1 MKRKRFE
8 LETVENFV
16 TSAYN
21 RFGNSL
27 RIRTDGKF
35 SPQKPDLGYSYR
47 FKTVDINSNRELIV
61 YNVVCNQTG
70 LDYTDYRVKLHELG
84 HIYLGHLDG
93 LHEELDRR
101 ICNVFKLYRGELIE
115 QINSNC
121 GIDFA
126 EKLIAKVIDDPILNH
141 SLHNIAM
148 DMEVNTKILSN
159 EDVEEME
166 TEITSILPDT
176 GTKVFEEL
184 RDKVEDEVLKKAIDD
199 KLNQMKEESKIKLIL
214 PIRYHYPDGSPFP
227 DELSYPEY
235 LIMIIKNLDQ
245 FVKMLVSIKM
255 GGSGDTQGISSED
268 VKNMLEGLGNGNASA
283 GLDELLQ
290 QMGMTD
296 ADPNQNGKGLGKG
309 EEGNDSNPSLDDI
322 LNSLGKHDSSNS
334 GGKAGSSESKELQRQ
349 GRRADHGT
357 EERDSTDVKRS
368 LGQITA
374 CGGSGCGDGPGG
386 DFLRE
391 VAKTS
396 DPVDE
401 AIDEVI
407 RNYKNKVVK
416 REIVR
421 DVMKNY
427 NRGINRKVIAP
438 SMSSQVT
445 MVYEPKIVYLIDIS
459 GSMDTCLVDR
469 ILNTIAKKMRKCGT
483 GRGLKYDIISW
494 NTSLGE
500 HIKDIDPKNPVPRIH
515 VGGGTRLA
523 KGIKYFKEHYDN
535 SATLVIMSDFEDY
548 LQEWAEIE
556 KSMGD
561 YSLWGF
567 NYGRSNYNQKFKN
580 IVVKNFNNSY
590 SSW

>member
-1 MKRKRFE
+1 MKRKYSE
-8 LETVENFV
+8 LEIVENFV

-27 RIRTDGKF
+27 RVKTDGKF

-47 FKTVDINSNRELIV
+47 FKTIDIDSGRELIV
-61 YNVVCNQTG
+61 YNVVCNTTG
-70 LDYTDYRVKLHELG
+70 LEHTDYRIKLHELG

-101 ICNVFKLYRGELIE
+101 ICNVFKLYRGELID
-115 QINSNC
+115 QINKNC

-126 EKLIAKVIDDPILNH
+126 EKLIEKVIDDPILNH

-159 EDVEEME
+159 EDIEEME
-166 TEITSILPDT
+166 AELTSILPDT
-176 GTKVFEEL
+176 GTEILEEL
-184 RDKVEDEVLKKAIDD
+184 KDKVEEEVLKKAIED

-214 PIRYHYPDGSPFP
+214 PNRYHHPDGSPFS

-255 GGSGDTQGISSED
+255 GGSGDTQNISSED
-268 VKNMLEGLGNGNASA
+268 VKNMLEQLGNGNAST

-290 QMGMTD
+290 QLGMTEKQ
-296 ADPNQNGKGLGKG
+296 PGKGQGQDKDGKG
-309 EEGNDSNPSLDDI
+309 KDPSFDEIID
-322 LNSLGKHDSSNS
+322 SLGKHDDSNS
-334 GGKAGSSESKELQRQ
+334 GGKAGSSELKDLQRQ
-349 GRRADHGT
+349 GRRIDHGT

-374 CGGSGCGDGPGG
+374 CGGTGCGNGPGG

-391 VAKTS
+391 VNKTL

-445 MVYEPKIVYLIDIS
+445 MVYDPKIVYLIDIS
-459 GSMDTCLVDR
+459 GSMDTRLVDR

-494 NTSLGE
+494 NTGLGE
-500 HIKDIDPKNPVPRIH
+500 HIKDIDPKNSIPRIH

-523 KGIKYFKEHYDN
+523 RGIKYFKEHYDN
-535 SATLVIMSDFEDY
+535 SATLVIVSDFEDY
-548 LQEWAEIE
+548 LQEWAEEE